1 MGKNIV
7 LIGLP
12 GCGKTTVG
20 KLLAKAMN
28 RPLLDTDAMVV
39 EKEGRSINDIFAAE
53 GEAYFRM
60 AESACAKEAGAR
72 QDCIIATGGGMVL
85 KKENMDALK
94 QNGVVY
100 FLDRSAKEIA
110 KSVDVRGRPLQKD
123 DPNRIFRLQKERDK
137 LYRRYADAVYSG
149 GTPKDLAETIQLMF
163 ELTEGA

>member
-20 KLLAKAMN
+20 KRLSKAMG
-28 RPLLDTDAMVV
+28 RRFLDTDAMVI
-39 EKEGRSINDIFAAE
+39 EKEGRSINEIFAAE
-53 GEAYFRM
+53 GENYFR
-60 AESACAKEAGAR
+60 AVETACAVEAGAME
-72 QDCIIATGGGMVL
+72 DCVIATGGGMVL
-85 KKENMDALK
+85 RKENMDALK
-94 QNGVVY
+94 KNGVVY

-110 KSVDVRGRPLQKD
+110 KQVDVSGRPLQKD

-149 GTPKDLAETIQLMF
+149 GTPKELAETIQLMF
-163 ELTEGA
+163 EVTEGA

>member
-39 EKEGRSINDIFAAE
+39 EKEGRSINAIFAAE
-53 GEAYFRM
+53 GKAYFRVV
-60 AESACAKEAGAR
+60 ESACAKEAGAR

-110 KSVDVRGRPLQKD
+110 KSVDVSGRPLQKD
-123 DPNRIFRLQKERDK
+123 DPARIFRLQKERDK
-137 LYRRYADAVYSG
+137 LYRKYADAVYSG

-163 ELTEGA
+163 ELTEGV